1 MLDGLP
7 SVIDPIELAKAGAR
21 LAGGIPC
28 EPMTRLAEMSLGL
41 APEARVDLRFGR
53 DPSGHWTMQG
63 SAKCVLT
70 VTCQRCLQPMELEI
84 HAPIQLALVHPG
96 MPEEGIGS
104 EDGVLVVSGAVSLP
118 ALIEDEL
125 LLALPMAP
133 RHPLPECPAA
143 SGHGNPERP
152 RPESPFHVLARRK
165 GGSASTS

>member
-7 SVIDPIELAKAGAR
+7 SVIDPIELAELGAR
-21 LAGGIPC
+21 LAGGLPC
-28 EPMTRLAEMSLGL
+28 EPMTRLAELSLSL
-41 APEARVDLRFGR
+41 ATEARVDLRFGR
-53 DPSGHWTMQG
+53 DLRGHWTMQG
-63 SAKCVLT
+63 NAKCGLT
-70 VTCQRCLQPMELEI
+70 VTCQRCLRPMELEI
-84 HAPIQLALVHPG
+84 HAPVHLALLRPG
-96 MPEEGIGS
+96 MPEEGIGM

-143 SGHGNPERP
+143 SGPGDPDRP

-165 GGSASTS
+165 AGSASTS